1 MIPSYGLPAV
11 RTSEQLFSEK
21 EIVMVSPI
29 IKDVEEKMQRCIQ
42 HLEKE
47 FISIRTGR
55 ANPALLD
62 SVRVEAYGSQMP
74 LNQVATVSC
83 PEPRLLVV
91 QPWDKTNLGAIEK
104 GILKA
109 DLSLNPSNDGNI
121 IRIQIPELTE
131 ERRKELV
138 KVVKQKTED
147 AKIAIRNVRRDGNE
161 EVKVLEKD
169 KTVSE
174 DDCKAA
180 QANIQKVTDKYTENA
195 QKLAENKEREIL
207 SL

>member
-1 MIPSYGLPAV
+1 
-11 RTSEQLFSEK
+11 
-21 EIVMVSPI
+21 MVSPI
-29 IKDVEEKMQRCIQ
+29 IKDVEEKMLRCIQ

-91 QPWDKTNLGAIEK
+91 QPWDKSNLGAIEK

-174 DDCKAA
+174 DECKAA